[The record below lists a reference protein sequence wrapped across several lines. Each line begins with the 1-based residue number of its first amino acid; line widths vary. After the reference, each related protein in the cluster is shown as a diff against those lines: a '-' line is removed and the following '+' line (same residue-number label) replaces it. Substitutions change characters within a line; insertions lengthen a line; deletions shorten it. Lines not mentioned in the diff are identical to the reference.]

1 MLKIDGVTDVH
12 VSLEAALTHVD
23 LRPGNTVT
31 LDELRTVIR
40 RSGFRA
46 GDVQITAVGVVRE
59 RKDQLVIDLAPAKAE
74 LPLATGNSA
83 ALTEAREFA
92 KAGSA
97 VTVQVEGTIQKDVLT
112 LQRISRVK

>member
-1 MLKIDGVTDVH
+1 MKKIDGVTDVH

-40 RSGFRA
+40 RSGFRP
-46 GDVQITAVGVVRE
+46 GDTQMIAVGVVRD
-59 RKDQLVIDLAPAKAE
+59 RKGQLVIDLAPAKAE
-74 LPLATGNSA
+74 IPLAAGNTA
-83 ALTEAREFA
+83 ALNEAREFS
-92 KAGSA
+92 KAASA

-112 LQRISRVK
+112 LQRISRMK